1 MVFVA
6 VLVAGLGY
14 IGAALAEALL
24 EGGEQ
29 VVALDNRF
37 STDDQAIARLVDAGV
52 QFISGDIAVPADVE
66 TALRQ
71 APIETVYLF
80 AAQSSAHPRAAD
92 AVYTERTNLRGPRVV
107 LDALLRHQC
116 RTLVYASSF
125 KVYGEQLHGSVDE
138 QHPYGA
144 FRDLS
149 HLSKVYSEKL
159 LEMYAGLHGLRCL
172 ALRYGIVHGLGPVC
186 KTDPRFMTAPN
197 KFCLQAARGE
207 ALSVYGG
214 GRTPAGFVHVA
225 DAARAALAAA
235 DHAGFTGYTP
245 LNVVGEVASVAQVA
259 GWITA
264 AGSARGLDVRITGLD
279 PAGMVD
285 EAARFT
291 VRSGLDALPFHYAH
305 TLRDSADAVLDH
317 FAAIQRPVAGA
328 TR

>member
-1 MVFVA
+1 MA

-14 IGAALAEALL
+14 IGAALAETLL
-24 EGGEQ
+24 ERGEQ

-37 STDDQAIARLVDAGV
+37 STDNQAIARLVAAGV
-52 QFISGDIAVPADVE
+52 QFVSGDIAVPADVE
-66 TALRQ
+66 SALRQ

-107 LDALLRHQC
+107 LDALVRHEC
-116 RTLVYASSF
+116 KTLVYASSF
-125 KVYGEQLHGSVDE
+125 KVYGEQLSGMIDE
-138 QHPYGA
+138 QQPYGA
-144 FRDLS
+144 FHDLA

-159 LEMYAGLHGLRCL
+159 LEMYAGLHGMRCL

-197 KFCLQAARGE
+197 KFSLQAARGE

-225 DAARAALAAA
+225 DAARAALAVA
-235 DHAGFTGYTP
+235 DDARFTGYTP

-259 GWITA
+259 GWIA
-264 AGSARGLDVRITGLD
+264 EAGATRDLAVQIAGLD
-279 PAGMVD
+279 PAGPVD
-285 EAARFT
+285 DTARFT
-291 VRSGLDALPFHYAH
+291 VRSGLDALLFQYEH
-305 TLRDSADAVLDH
+305 TLRESADAVLDH
-317 FAAIQRPVAGA
+317 FIATERPVAGA
-328 TR
+328 IR